1 MDKKTILLGVAAL
14 IFFGISMF
22 ADLEPIQRRRLHPYL
37 TRCMRIGIPVAG
49 VFVCLAAGLKVHQCW
64 VARQQRQ
71 AIAQAVADGE
81 TWLLLRPKEARLVDV
96 EKVTLWKRLAYAQPT
111 REHFSF
117 EVFGNS
123 DKQGLA
129 FHASK
134 TKTRSVL
141 REFFQEWPDM
151 QRRTVEED
159 EPAFVPDG
167 WSMHWV
173 EVGPSSAESPVIT
186 SSRDPL
192 LGLLSEIADIPGPTR
207 ALVQVIARSDTTTR
221 RKLGQK
227 SAAVRL
233 GEVKNA
239 GVRYQR
245 TREAKILEERG
256 SRLFL
261 QAVVRVAAISPSPE
275 RARGTA
281 IALADTLCN
290 QFGPENPVIILAQG
304 KPRKTIHLVARPIE
318 GGAIRSWADNEIVSL
333 AHLPGGDALRYAPLL
348 ATGSAKS
355 LPARPNLRI
364 PQNASGACFE
374 AC

>member
-1 MDKKTILLGVAAL
+1 
-14 IFFGISMF
+14 MF
-22 ADLEPIQRRRLHPYL
+22 ADLEPIQRRRLQPYL
-37 TRCMRIGIPVAG
+37 ARCARIGVPIAG
-49 VFVCLAAGLKVHQCW
+49 VFVFLVAGLKGHQCW
-64 VARQQRQ
+64 VVWQQRQ
-71 AIAQAVADGE
+71 AIAQAVAEGE
-81 TWLLLRPKEARLVDV
+81 TWLLLRPKEARSVDI
-96 EKVTLWKRLAYAQPT
+96 EKVALWKRLAYAQPT
-111 REHFSF
+111 KEHFSF

-129 FHASK
+129 FHGSK

-151 QRRTVEED
+151 QRRTVGED
-159 EPAFVPDG
+159 EPAFVPEG
-167 WSMHWV
+167 WYVHWV
-173 EVGPSSAESPVIT
+173 EVGPSSAETPVIT

-207 ALVQVIARSDTTTR
+207 ALVQVITRSDTTTR
-221 RKLGQK
+221 RQLGKK
-227 SAAVRL
+227 SAEVRA

-261 QAVVRVAAISPSPE
+261 QAVIRVTAISPSLE
-275 RARGTA
+275 RAQGTA
-281 IALADTLCN
+281 VALADTLCN
-290 QFGPENPVIILAQG
+290 QFGPENPVIILAQAN
-304 KPRKTIHLVARPIE
+304 PRKIIHLAARPIE

-333 AHLPGGDALRYAPLL
+333 AHLPGGDALKFAPLL
-348 ATGSAKS
+348 STGSAKS
-355 LPARPNLRI
+355 LPARPDLRL

-374 AC
+374 IC

>member
-1 MDKKTILLGVAAL
+1 MDKKTIFLGVAAL

-22 ADLEPIQRRRLHPYL
+22 ADLEPIQRRRLQSYL
-37 TRCMRIGIPVAG
+37 ISSMRIGVPVAG
-49 VFVCLAAGLKVHQCW
+49 VFIFLAVCLKVHQCW

-81 TWLLLRPKEARLVDV
+81 TWLLLRPKEARSVDV

-111 REHFSF
+111 REHFSY

-151 QRRTVEED
+151 QRRTVGED

-167 WSMHWV
+167 WYVHWV
-173 EVGPSSAESPVIT
+173 EVGPASAESPIIA

-221 RKLGQK
+221 RQLGQK
-227 SAAVRL
+227 SAAVRV

-261 QAVVRVAAISPSPE
+261 QAVIRVAAISPSLE

-281 IALADTLCN
+281 NALADTLCN
-290 QFGPENPVIILAQG
+290 QFGPQNPVIILAQAN
-304 KPRKTIHLVARPIE
+304 PRKTIKLATRPIE

-355 LPARPNLRI
+355 LPARPDLRL